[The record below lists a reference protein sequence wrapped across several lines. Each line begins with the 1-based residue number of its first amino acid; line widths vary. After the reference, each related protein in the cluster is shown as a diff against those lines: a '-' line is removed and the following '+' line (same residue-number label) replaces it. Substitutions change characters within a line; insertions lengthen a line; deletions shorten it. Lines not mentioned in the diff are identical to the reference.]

1 MSQFLTKLEV
11 RWENE
16 DDDEIPQ
23 WTLLQELVYQSN
35 LLSRDIVVPGGF
47 VTDFAS
53 VPRVPIAYLMAGNT
67 GHRAAVVHDYLI
79 RSGEVE
85 REQADS
91 VFKEAL
97 LASGVDWWRAQVMYA
112 AVQGWTAQLREQENP
127 PDPPSG

>member
-1 MSQFLTKLEV
+1 MSKFLTKLEV
-11 RWENE
+11 RWESE

-23 WTLLQELVYQSN
+23 WLLLEDLVYQSD
-35 LLSRDIVVPGGF
+35 LLGRDFVVPAGF

-53 VPRVPIAYLMAGNT
+53 VPRAPIAYLMAGNT

-85 REQADS
+85 REMADE

-97 LASGVDWWRAQVMYA
+97 SASGVDWWRTQAMYLGVSSYTSA
-112 AVQGWTAQLREQENP
+112 LREQQNP
-127 PDPPSG
+127 LDPPSG